1 MLNKTLQKLQ
11 EKLGKAALPF
21 LLFLF
26 FIIICGVTFSSV
38 KQKAND
44 FREGQVA
51 EESIRA
57 NKTIENTEETE
68 QKENW
73 QQKQSLQNTLTKKI
87 LQMTRTIGSS
97 NYLN

>member
-26 FIIICGVTFSSV
+26 FIIVCGVTFSSV

-51 EESIRA
+51 
-57 NKTIENTEETE
+57 
-68 QKENW
+68 
-73 QQKQSLQNTLTKKI
+73 
-87 LQMTRTIGSS
+87 
-97 NYLN
+97 

>member
-1 MLNKTLQKLQ
+1 
-11 EKLGKAALPF
+11 
-21 LLFLF
+21 LF
-26 FIIICGVTFSSV
+26 FIIVCGVTFSSV

-68 QKENW
+68 QRRKLAAEAVTPEYTY
-73 QQKQSLQNTLTKKI
+73 QKDLEDDQTNRIKQLFELIDKTND
-87 LQMTRTIGSS
+87 TINKS
-97 NYLN
+97 

>member
-26 FIIICGVTFSSV
+26 FIIVCGVTFSSV

-51 EESIRA
+51 ERVSVRIKRSRTRKKP
-57 NKTIENTEETE
+57 NKEEN
-68 QKENW
+68 
-73 QQKQSLQNTLTKKI
+73 
-87 LQMTRTIGSS
+87 
-97 NYLN
+97 